1 MRESS
6 CHGLGIYTVSAE
18 LTERLN
24 LKLDVKDTTNGYV
37 LHCLVALNVK
47 HTSRLWRRS
56 LSSTFK
62 FCFWFSQSD
71 TMYVPIVALD
81 NIPSSLYV
89 HSNGRCK
96 SSPISIPITASNPA
110 RKRQHTAK
118 TKCAVG
124 VCSKLAPHQTYQ
136 SALGKAK

>member
-1 MRESS
+1 M
-6 CHGLGIYTVSAE
+6 
-18 LTERLN
+18 
-24 LKLDVKDTTNGYV
+24 LKISKRGMFYIAWLP
-37 LHCLVALNVK
+37 LNVK

-62 FCFWFSQSD
+62 FCFLFSQSD